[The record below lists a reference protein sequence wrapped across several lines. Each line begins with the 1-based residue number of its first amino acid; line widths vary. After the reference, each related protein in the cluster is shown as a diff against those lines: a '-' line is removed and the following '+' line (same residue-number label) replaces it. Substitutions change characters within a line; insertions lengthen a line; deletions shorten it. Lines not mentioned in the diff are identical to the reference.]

1 MWRATLVVAV
11 AVLAGCAGLVPSG
24 ATASDRATVTPA
36 PVPTDSDDVSVSVPA
51 TNGTV
56 DAARLLERHHLTLES
71 RSYHRHVERA
81 GPQNTL
87 DVWVDRDAGVQR
99 VRQRFGPL
107 TDDGVIADG
116 TLYVN
121 VRDDPDTPFVARS
134 VPANASL
141 VDSPTGVA
149 LYRHLFAGGT
159 YRQVDT
165 VSRNG
170 SPVAVLVAT
179 ETTRTRPGENA
190 SRVVES
196 RVYVDERGV
205 IRHVTHDERRPANR
219 DLTLEVTVTPG
230 IDRIPVPWWLEGAN
244 PYTSGSM

>member
-11 AVLAGCAGLVPSG
+11 AVVAGCSGLLPSG

-36 PVPTDSDDVSVSVPA
+36 PVPTSSDDASVSVPT

-56 DAARLLERHHLTLES
+56 DVERLLERHRLALES

-107 TDDGVIADG
+107 TDDGVIVDG

-141 VDSPTGVA
+141 VDSPAGVA

-170 SPVAVLVAT
+170 RPVAVLVAT
-179 ETTRTRPGENA
+179 ETLRTRPGETE
-190 SRVVES
+190 SRVVQS

-205 IRHVTHDERRPANR
+205 IRDVTHDERRPANR
-219 DLTLEVTVTPG
+219 DLTLEVTVTTG
-230 IDRIPVPWWLEGAN
+230 IDRVPVPWWLEGN
-244 PYTSGSM
+244 DPYTSGST